1 MIYYIPGYEHEADT
15 LETAQDFL
23 IELCEK
29 HGEVEKPTNIW
40 LTSKD
45 QYGDIQNPQKVWR
58 AACYVS
64 VEGGPYYAANHPD
77 NGDDPEYD
85 VDLTELCPECDGKG
99 MTYKRTGHCGYQ
111 VKCTACKGAGTPQT
125 VCTKSIK
132 TIPVQTGV
140 E

>member
-1 MIYYIPGYEHEADT
+1 MIYYIPDYEHEADT

-45 QYGDIQNPQKVWR
+45 QYGDIQNPQKMWR

-64 VEGGPYYAANHPD
+64 VEGGPYYAPNHPD

-85 VDLTELCPECDGKG
+85 VDLTEICPECEGKG
-99 MTYKRTGHCGYQ
+99 ERRIFAQGTQGQLYT
-111 VKCTACKGAGTPQT
+111 CTACKGTGNPQ
-125 VCTKSIK
+125 KEIE
-132 TIPVQTGV
+132 Q
-140 E
+140 

>member
-1 MIYYIPGYEHEADT
+1 MIYYIPDYEHEADT

-45 QYGDIQNPQKVWR
+45 KYGDIQNPQKVWR

-85 VDLTELCPECDGKG
+85 VELTELCPQCDGKG
-99 MTYKRTGHCGYQ
+99 R
-111 VKCTACKGAGTPQT
+111 
-125 VCTKSIK
+125 
-132 TIPVQTGV
+132 
-140 E
+140 